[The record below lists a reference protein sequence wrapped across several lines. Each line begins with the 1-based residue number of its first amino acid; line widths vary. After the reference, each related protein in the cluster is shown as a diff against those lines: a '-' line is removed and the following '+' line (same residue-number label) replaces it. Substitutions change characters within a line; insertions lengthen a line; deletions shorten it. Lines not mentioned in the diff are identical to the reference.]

1 MPTGP
6 LASDLRFFAR
16 EFRRRPYFTLT
27 AIFSLAIGIGATS
40 AVFSVI
46 YAVLI
51 NPYPY
56 PDAGRIVELHLQ
68 DKASNDHYV
77 ILSGAQLNQLRQAR
91 SIESMVG
98 ITWWNLTTT
107 DGDLPEDVQGVA
119 VSTESPNY
127 FGITALKGR
136 WFIPSDAPPGEDP
149 QRVAVVS
156 YEFWQ
161 RYFVG
166 DPNIIGKKLR
176 LVHETYEVIGVMPP
190 RFKWGDGEVYL
201 PLKATQ
207 DSGLNYGCSIKLR
220 PGVTPAQADAE
231 LQPLI
236 EQFAKESPS
245 HYPDTFRVELRS
257 IVDLYA
263 RPLGPP
269 LYLLLGAVASLLLI
283 GCANVSI
290 LLLARGAQRQQ
301 ELAVRAAVGASRWR
315 MMRQL
320 FTESLAVAT
329 AGAAIGIL
337 FAWRGLSVVTA
348 FVPIGSFPSES
359 TIRMNVPVLL
369 FSIGLAFF
377 TTIVF
382 GLWPAVRLSRPE
394 IARLMQTNSRRV
406 AGSAHAYRTHGMMV
420 SAQVALTILL
430 LAAASAAG
438 KGFLRL
444 VNTDLG
450 YDPRNAMSLPIPVHQ
465 NSHVSWQDRS
475 QYFERLRAR
484 LAAMP
489 EVVEAAV
496 STNATPPLP
505 IGSVRIE
512 ILSRQQAEKPDVR
525 VNLISPEYFSVLRIS
540 LLQGRLWDHTET
552 MRGAQLAII
561 NQTMARQYWPDGN
574 AIGQQIRIPV
584 LKNDPPYFPAAT
596 GSADWLQIIGI
607 VGDTRNNGLRNPV
620 KPAVFVPFTLRMPM
634 YTQIL
639 VRTRVPPLSILRD
652 MRRQIVEIDPEQQT
666 TQVRDLEGWIM
677 GQREYS
683 QQRLIAGLFGLFS
696 ILALTLAAVGLYSV
710 VTYTVATR
718 INEFGIRVALGA
730 KAADVFRI
738 VLTSTATSVGTG
750 LAAGL
755 ILSFAFDKI
764 AIKWLAESLRA
775 PLTLAGA
782 TLLFLTAALLASIVP
797 ARRASTV
804 DPMISL
810 RYE

>member
-1 MPTGP
+1 
-6 LASDLRFFAR
+6 
-16 EFRRRPYFTLT
+16 
-27 AIFSLAIGIGATS
+27 
-40 AVFSVI
+40 
-46 YAVLI
+46 
-51 NPYPY
+51 
-56 PDAGRIVELHLQ
+56 
-68 DKASNDHYV
+68 
-77 ILSGAQLNQLRQAR
+77 
-91 SIESMVG
+91 
-98 ITWWNLTTT
+98 
-107 DGDLPEDVQGVA
+107 
-119 VSTESPNY
+119 
-127 FGITALKGR
+127 
-136 WFIPSDAPPGEDP
+136 
-149 QRVAVVS
+149 
-156 YEFWQ
+156 
-161 RYFVG
+161 
-166 DPNIIGKKLR
+166 
-176 LVHETYEVIGVMPP
+176 
-190 RFKWGDGEVYL
+190 
-201 PLKATQ
+201 
-207 DSGLNYGCSIKLR
+207 
-220 PGVTPAQADAE
+220 
-231 LQPLI
+231 
-236 EQFAKESPS
+236 
-245 HYPDTFRVELRS
+245 
-257 IVDLYA
+257 
-263 RPLGPP
+263 
-269 LYLLLGAVASLLLI
+269 
-283 GCANVSI
+283 
-290 LLLARGAQRQQ
+290 
-301 ELAVRAAVGASRWR
+301 
-315 MMRQL
+315 
-320 FTESLAVAT
+320 
-329 AGAAIGIL
+329 
-337 FAWRGLSVVTA
+337 
-348 FVPIGSFPSES
+348 
-359 TIRMNVPVLL
+359 
-369 FSIGLAFF
+369 
-377 TTIVF
+377 
-382 GLWPAVRLSRPE
+382 
-394 IARLMQTNSRRV
+394 
-406 AGSAHAYRTHGMMV
+406 
-420 SAQVALTILL
+420 
-430 LAAASAAG
+430 
-438 KGFLRL
+438 
-444 VNTDLG
+444 
-450 YDPRNAMSLPIPVHQ
+450 MSLPIPVHQ

>member
-1 MPTGP
+1 
-6 LASDLRFFAR
+6 
-16 EFRRRPYFTLT
+16 
-27 AIFSLAIGIGATS
+27 
-40 AVFSVI
+40 
-46 YAVLI
+46 
-51 NPYPY
+51 
-56 PDAGRIVELHLQ
+56 
-68 DKASNDHYV
+68 
-77 ILSGAQLNQLRQAR
+77 
-91 SIESMVG
+91 
-98 ITWWNLTTT
+98 
-107 DGDLPEDVQGVA
+107 
-119 VSTESPNY
+119 
-127 FGITALKGR
+127 
-136 WFIPSDAPPGEDP
+136 
-149 QRVAVVS
+149 
-156 YEFWQ
+156 
-161 RYFVG
+161 
-166 DPNIIGKKLR
+166 
-176 LVHETYEVIGVMPP
+176 
-190 RFKWGDGEVYL
+190 
-201 PLKATQ
+201 
-207 DSGLNYGCSIKLR
+207 
-220 PGVTPAQADAE
+220 
-231 LQPLI
+231 
-236 EQFAKESPS
+236 
-245 HYPDTFRVELRS
+245 
-257 IVDLYA
+257 
-263 RPLGPP
+263 
-269 LYLLLGAVASLLLI
+269 
-283 GCANVSI
+283 
-290 LLLARGAQRQQ
+290 
-301 ELAVRAAVGASRWR
+301 
-315 MMRQL
+315 
-320 FTESLAVAT
+320 
-329 AGAAIGIL
+329 
-337 FAWRGLSVVTA
+337 
-348 FVPIGSFPSES
+348 
-359 TIRMNVPVLL
+359 
-369 FSIGLAFF
+369 
-377 TTIVF
+377 
-382 GLWPAVRLSRPE
+382 
-394 IARLMQTNSRRV
+394 
-406 AGSAHAYRTHGMMV
+406 MMV

-755 ILSFAFDKI
+755 ILTFAFDKI
-764 AIKWLAESLRA
+764 ATKWLAESLRA
-775 PLTLAGA
+775 PLTLASA